1 MKIKT
6 YEDIK
11 DTQESSR
18 TRTIASLR
26 EKNARLGEKVIQL
39 QEALRIKNANL
50 SKVSIEYDYLRK
62 RVVALYGREALKTL
76 LNTTD
81 YKFDAENYDK
91 VTQLKEELRTK
102 HEN

>member
-1 MKIKT
+1 MKIKN
-6 YEDIK
+6 EQEISK
-11 DTQESSR
+11 D
-18 TRTIASLR
+18 LR
-26 EKNARLGEKVIQL
+26 NKNKELCKRINHLEIT
-39 QEALRIKNANL
+39 LRVKNANL

-91 VTQLKEELRTK
+91 MTQIKEELRNK
-102 HEN
+102 NEN